1 MSYKQAFVDSDII
14 LDLLLKR
21 EPFVEYSLGL
31 LMISKRNPIKLYTS
45 TLILANIYY
54 VVAKNVNKSVAL
66 SSLKYLLNYIN
77 VLSFDAT
84 HLDSAIHGEHVD
96 FEDSIQYYIAKQSG
110 CDLIISRNTRHYS
123 KFDLP
128 VLTAEQLLREIL

>member
-1 MSYKQAFVDSDII
+1 MTYKNAFVDSDII

-21 EPFVEYSLGL
+21 EPFVDYSLGL
-31 LMISKRNPIKLYTS
+31 LTTAKNDSIKLYTS

-54 VVAKNVNKSVAL
+54 VVAKNVNKGVAL
-66 SSLKYLLNYIN
+66 SSLKYLSNYIN

-84 HLDSAIHGEHVD
+84 HLDRAINGEHAD

-110 CDLIISRNTRHYS
+110 CDLIISRNTRHYH
-123 KFDLP
+123 KFDIP
-128 VLTAEQLLREIL
+128 VLTAEQLLRKIL